1 VPVPAPLP
9 NTAEKVEFLSD
20 PRHYPGKAGKI
31 EVIETH
37 FAWVFLAERHACE
50 MKKPMQQE
58 TLIDT
63 VGGKN
68 IRR

>member
-1 VPVPAPLP
+1 V
-9 NTAEKVEFLSD
+9 KFLGE

-37 FAWVFLAERHACE
+37 FAWVFLTERHACK